1 MNTSDLPNILWI
13 TSEDHGPHMGCYGD
27 EYATT
32 PNIDALAAK
41 GMIYRHVWSNAPVC
55 SAARTTIISG
65 LYATSTGGEQMRS
78 MVSLPD
84 EFRMFPQFLRNAGYS
99 CTNNSKEDYNLVKP
113 GQVWD
118 ESSKDAHWNK
128 RPDRQPF
135 FAVFNATQSH
145 ESKLRARP
153 HEAIHDPAGVR
164 IPAYHPDTP
173 ETRQDWAQYYDTVTD
188 SDQRAGE
195 RLKELEEAGLLED
208 TIVFYYADHGCGM
221 PGNKRIANNA
231 GLQVPLVVYIPEKFR
246 DLRPPD
252 YRPGGA
258 SDRLIGFVDLAPT
271 VLSLAGIE
279 PPEWMQGHAFLGH
292 HQTPPPKVIHGFRG
306 RMDER
311 YDLVRSVTDG
321 RHVYIRNYMPH
332 LPHGQHVTYM
342 FQTPT
347 TAIWKKMYDEGRL
360 NPVQEAFWRS
370 KPPEELYDLT
380 TDPDGVVNL
389 VDDKDYLTAL
399 EELRRAQVSQVMAIR
414 DTGFIPEGER
424 YERSMDSSPYQLGHD
439 PDRYPVEQILEVAQ
453 RASSLQPDAIPELI
467 QAMNSEDST
476 IRYWGALGILMR
488 GEPAVSKS
496 HQELVEACSD
506 FSPYVRITAA
516 QALGQFGRPED
527 LSPSLALLVAH
538 ANGNSQNCFVVMA
551 ALNSLGAIGSKA
563 SLVADEIAALPTEA
577 PYPADRYSGYVIRLH
592 ASLTDSL
599 KLSRTQPTD

>member
-1 MNTSDLPNILWI
+1 MNTSNLPNILWI

-84 EFRMFPQFLRNAGYS
+84 GFRMFPQFLRDAGYT
-99 CTNNSKEDYNLVKP
+99 CTNNSKEDYNLEKP

-128 RPDRQPF
+128 RPDQQPF
-135 FAVFNATQSH
+135 FAVFNATLSH

-188 SDQRAGE
+188 SDRRAGE

-221 PGNKRIANNA
+221 PGNKRTANNA
-231 GLQVPLVVYIPEKFR
+231 GLQVPLVVYIPEKFQY
-246 DLRPPD
+246 LRPPD
-252 YRPGGA
+252 YRPGGK

-279 PPEWMQGHAFLGH
+279 PPEWMQGRAFLGH
-292 HQTPPPKVIHGFRG
+292 HQMPAPEVIHGFRG

-332 LPHGQHVTYM
+332 LPNGQHVTYM

-347 TAIWKKMYDEGRL
+347 TAIWKRMFDEGRL
-360 NPVQEAFWRS
+360 NPAQEAFWRP

-380 TDPDGVVNL
+380 NDPDGVVNL
-389 VDDKDYLTAL
+389 VDDQAYRIVLGD
-399 EELRRAQVSQVMAIR
+399 LRRAQRSHAASI
-414 DTGFIPEGER
+414 ER
-424 YERSMDSSPYQLGHD
+424 YERAMDSSPYQLGHD
-439 PDRYPVEQILEVAQ
+439 PARYPFEQIFEAAE
-453 RASSLQPDAIPELI
+453 RASSLRPDAIPALI
-467 QAMNSEDST
+467 QAIKNEDST
-476 IRYWGALGILMR
+476 IRYWGALGILMQ
-488 GEPAVSKS
+488 GKPAVSRS
-496 HQELVEACSD
+496 HKELVEARSD

-516 QALGQFGRPED
+516 QALGQYGRPED

-551 ALNSLGAIGSKA
+551 ALNSLGALGSKA
-563 SLVADEIAALPTEA
+563 SPVADEIAALPTEA
-577 PYPADRYSGYVIRLH
+577 PYPAERYSGYVIRLH
-592 ASLTDSL
+592 ASLNDSL
-599 KLSRTQPTD
+599 EISRTQPTD